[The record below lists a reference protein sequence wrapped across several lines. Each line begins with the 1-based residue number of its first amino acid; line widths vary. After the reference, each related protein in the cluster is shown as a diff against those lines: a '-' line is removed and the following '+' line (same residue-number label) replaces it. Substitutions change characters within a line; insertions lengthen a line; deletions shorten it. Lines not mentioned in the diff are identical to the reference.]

1 MARARLYIESQ
12 VNISQQAQM
21 SNLLDTVPDHV
32 LICTK
37 NNCQDAGKEVHSLK
51 VLYANRMSKEF
62 FGKDIVSKKDEKST
76 IKYNFNSDG
85 DMQVGVSNAK
95 GLSNNSKEKIK
106 KAIFTDLDVDG
117 GFDDA
122 IFDQD

>member
-1 MARARLYIESQ
+1 M
-12 VNISQQAQM
+12 
-21 SNLLDTVPDHV
+21 LDTVPDHV

-62 FGKDIVSKKDEKST
+62 FGKDIVSKKDEKT
-76 IKYNFNSDG
+76 ATKYNFNSDG
-85 DMQVGVSNAK
+85 ERQEEALKAK
-95 GLSNNSKEKIK
+95 LSNHSQDKIK